1 MADAHDA
8 AGGDAIITIGSTPRH
23 AVQPWSRVTFIL
35 NDVEDFTGQII
46 RHRRQIPHRK
56 ISLMSCRTDSKSNE
70 ALRPTVLVLPPPD
83 LYHELFTQ
91 EADAALRGLADVTF
105 SERDGSWSSSDFAAA
120 VSEFD
125 AVITGWGSPTFT
137 DEVLDAADRLRLVA
151 HSAGSVKNLLPP
163 KVFER
168 GIAVTSSAVAL
179 APAVAEFA
187 LLLVFLG
194 LRPVHRYDRSMRK
207 GDTWEGP
214 KVYGPGQEFAGQ
226 RIGVIGASYVGRHF
240 IGLARGLRAEVWVYD
255 PYLSPEEAATL
266 GVRQTDLHH
275 LMAHCPVVSIHAP
288 TTPQTHHMIG
298 RDELR
303 LMPDNALLVNTA
315 RSWIVDQDALLAE
328 LKTGRIRAALDV
340 FDQEPLPSDSPLRQ
354 LDNVVLTPHIAGA
367 TEQARFRQGDVVVA
381 ELRRF
386 FAGEPLHH
394 EITLERLPILA

>member
-1 MADAHDA
+1 M
-8 AGGDAIITIGSTPRH
+8 P
-23 AVQPWSRVTFIL
+23 
-35 NDVEDFTGQII
+35 
-46 RHRRQIPHRK
+46 
-56 ISLMSCRTDSKSNE
+56 CRTNSGLDE
-70 ALRPTVLVLPPPD
+70 TLLPTVLVLPPPE
-83 LYHELFTQ
+83 LYRELFTP
-91 EADAALRGLADVTF
+91 EADAALQGLADVIF
-105 SERDGSWSSSDFAAA
+105 NERDGSWSSSDLAAG

-151 HSAGSVKNLLPP
+151 HSAGSVKHLLPSR
-163 KVFER
+163 VFER

-194 LRPVHRYDRSMRK
+194 LRPVHRYERSMRK
-207 GDTWEGP
+207 GDWDGP
-214 KVYGPGQEFAGQ
+214 KVYGPGQEFVGQ

-240 IGLARGLRAEVWVYD
+240 IGLARGLGAEVWVYD

-298 RDELR
+298 GDELR

-315 RSWIVDQDALLAE
+315 RSWVVDQDALLAE

-354 LDNVVLTPHIAGA
+354 LDNVVVTPHIAGA
-367 TEQARFRQGDVVVA
+367 TVQARFRQGDVVVA

-386 FAGEPLHH
+386 FAGESLHH